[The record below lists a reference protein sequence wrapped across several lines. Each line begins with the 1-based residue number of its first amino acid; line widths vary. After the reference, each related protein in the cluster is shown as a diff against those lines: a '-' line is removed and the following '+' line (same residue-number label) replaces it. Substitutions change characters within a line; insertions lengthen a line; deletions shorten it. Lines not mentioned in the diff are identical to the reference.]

1 MKRTIASLLV
11 ILLVMTCTVA
21 SACTEWCG
29 MEPPYFDTRTHTE
42 EELQIEAIQRINRDG
57 NSIIGKRAVVQHYG
71 NLRTSASKYAS
82 VAGQSIKDDEYLILG
97 YTFVD
102 GNAWLNVLY
111 RNQPAW
117 ISASLVEIS
126 GGTDGYACIGCVI
139 KITVN
144 SGRARM
150 QPDVDSPIVEYVR
163 YGQEYTVLNGAKAP
177 DDTTWLQISKG
188 GNLCWISSGIVDYA
202 YHNH

>member
-1 MKRTIASLLV
+1 
-11 ILLVMTCTVA
+11 
-21 SACTEWCG
+21 
-29 MEPPYFDTRTHTE
+29 
-42 EELQIEAIQRINRDG
+42 
-57 NSIIGKRAVVQHYG
+57 VQHYG
-71 NLRTSASKYAS
+71 NLRDSASKYANN
-82 VAGQSIKDDEYLILG
+82 VGQSIKDDEYLILG

-102 GNAWLNVLY
+102 GNAWLNVLF

-126 GGTDGYACIGCVI
+126 GGYSKAPCIGCVV

-150 QPDVDSPIVEYVR
+150 QPDKDSAIVEYVR
-163 YGQEYTVLNGAKAP
+163 YGEQYTIRDAAKAP
-177 DDTTWLQISKG
+177 DDTWWYQISKG